1 MPVMYVHPCQQP
13 TPELVKHVTTYLAK
27 RDSAWAW
34 NLINRTG
41 GRDAWPPR
49 VVALVEQQ
57 AQAEQ
62 EDV

>member
-1 MPVMYVHPCQQP
+1 MPVMYFHPCQNP
-13 TPELVKHVTTYLAK
+13 TPELVKHVATRVERRGAE
-27 RDSAWAW
+27 WAW

-49 VVALVEQQ
+49 IVRLVEQQ
-57 AQAEQ
+57 ALAEQ

>member
-1 MPVMYVHPCQQP
+1 MPIPYVHHCQQP
-13 TPELVKHVTTYLAK
+13 TPEAVKHLQVKLKTRGAQ
-27 RDSAWAW
+27 WAVEYMA
-34 NLINRTG
+34 RTG

-49 VVALVEQQ
+49 VVHLVEQQ